1 MIFCIFARLKITKMK
16 RFLYILLTALIA
28 LGCSSEP
35 QPKYVFYFIGDGMGI
50 NQVRGTEL
58 YNSAT
63 GNGPEVVNFSHFPV
77 ISYVTTHS
85 ADALVTDSAAAG
97 SALSTG
103 VKTYNYGM
111 GVDAEGNPVEHLGE
125 WAKAAGAGVGV
136 ITSVGVNHAT
146 PAAFYAHTKT
156 RSNYEEISRQLIS
169 SSVDFTAGAAFLMDK
184 KTELTPAYYEQMARD
199 SSITIFKG
207 PDFTGADLVPGRV
220 ICLSGKEEEE
230 LPYAIDRKEDDT
242 QLKDFVKA
250 GIAYLESH
258 FEKEGF
264 FVMIEGGKIDYS
276 GHSNDAVTTF
286 METNDMA
293 YSVDLALEFM
303 ERHPDQTLIVVTADH
318 ETGGLVLGAG
328 NYSMHP
334 ERLAWQKSSI
344 LALTAMF
351 RDEFFPED
359 KPYKTPSW
367 EKVKDFFEDNLGL
380 WENVEVSQEEEEKLK
395 DLYRQ
400 TFGKGGNKDLIT
412 KDLYSVN
419 YKIVWEAVRC
429 LDLAADFQY
438 GHGAHSGC
446 PVGVYAIGIGAE
458 AFGCLHDNTE
468 IPITIAKVAGY
479 KK

>member
-1 MIFCIFARLKITKMK
+1 
-16 RFLYILLTALIA
+16 
-28 LGCSSEP
+28 
-35 QPKYVFYFIGDGMGI
+35 
-50 NQVRGTEL
+50 
-58 YNSAT
+58 
-63 GNGPEVVNFSHFPV
+63 
-77 ISYVTTHS
+77 
-85 ADALVTDSAAAG
+85 
-97 SALSTG
+97 
-103 VKTYNYGM
+103 
-111 GVDAEGNPVEHLGE
+111 
-125 WAKAAGAGVGV
+125 
-136 ITSVGVNHAT
+136 
-146 PAAFYAHTKT
+146 
-156 RSNYEEISRQLIS
+156 
-169 SSVDFTAGAAFLMDK
+169 
-184 KTELTPAYYEQMARD
+184 
-199 SSITIFKG
+199 
-207 PDFTGADLVPGRV
+207 
-220 ICLSGKEEEE
+220 
-230 LPYAIDRKEDDT
+230 
-242 QLKDFVKA
+242 
-250 GIAYLESH
+250 
-258 FEKEGF
+258 
-264 FVMIEGGKIDYS
+264 
-276 GHSNDAVTTF
+276 

-303 ERHPDQTLIVVTADH
+303 DRHPDQTLIVVTADH

-458 AFGCLHDNTE
+458 AFGGLHDNTE